1 MRQMDLAFAIRR
13 GLVADRLHGC
23 YAERMPFVSSDD
35 VAHIAR
41 LARLRVTPEDAKR
54 FADELTAIF
63 AFVDQ
68 LNEVSTDGVE
78 PTAQVTGLSSV
89 VREDVVLPSQ
99 ATPDALL
106 ASSPLPTIDRHIAA
120 PHAHG

>member
-1 MRQMDLAFAIRR
+1 
-13 GLVADRLHGC
+13 
-23 YAERMPFVSSDD
+23 MPSVSSDD

-41 LARLRVTPEDAKR
+41 LARLKVSPEDAKR
-54 FADELTAIF
+54 FADEMTAIF
-63 AFVDQ
+63 AFIDQ

-89 VREDVVLPSQ
+89 LRDDVVQPSS
-99 ATPDALL
+99 ASPDALL
-106 ASSPLPTIDRHIAA
+106 ASSPLPTIDHQIAA